1 MGKSCRVKYQTRTFK
16 KRGKVFC
23 KKVSEDVNDVD
34 NKEEEAIVN
43 IVNNDT
49 VENTPNREEPDPET
63 TPKKTKQTV
72 SERKVEH
79 IISATPK
86 SIDPISGYRIIDIE
100 LLNSVFKEMRCPECT
115 QLALSLNENVPKKMG
130 LASSLYIECS
140 RCLYKNE
147 FFTSTMQD
155 SSFDVNKRMVYTMRS
170 CGQGYAGIE
179 KFTML
184 MDMPKPM
191 TGKNYNKL
199 VQKFVKVTEEVA
211 KETMEDAV
219 KEIRQKSGADCSATV
234 DTAVS
239 QDGTWQRRG
248 YASLNGCV
256 VTILMDT
263 GKVIDAETMSRYC
276 KGCSSQEKL
285 RLTDPVAYD
294 EWKVKHKCNFNYRG
308 SAGGMEVESAKRIF
322 SRSIQKYNV
331 RYTELY
337 GDGDSKSHEAVADTY
352 NDIKVKKLQCVGH
365 VQKRVGARLLSLK
378 KRVKGLGGRGKLTQA
393 IIDRLQ
399 NYYGIAI
406 RQNVGELKKMQD
418 ATRATLFHVASSE
431 QNNYHT
437 AYCPEGKD
445 SWCLY
450 QQDQANKTHHH
461 KPGPGL
467 PMSVITHVKPIFAD
481 LSSEKL
487 LKDCL
492 HGKTQNHN
500 ESFNGT
506 IWERLPKSKFVTLP
520 QLKFGVNDAI
530 ANFNIGRK
538 ASVLVYKKLNMVPG
552 QYMLNNCKKRNRKRL
567 SHSVYKDKETSKI
580 RRKIIRGNKKKK
592 HDRDKETEGTLYKA
606 GSFA

>member
-34 NKEEEAIVN
+34 NKEEEA

-184 MDMPKPM
+184 MHMPKPM

-219 KEIRQKSGADCSATV
+219 
-234 DTAVS
+234 
-239 QDGTWQRRG
+239 
-248 YASLNGCV
+248 
-256 VTILMDT
+256 
-263 GKVIDAETMSRYC
+263 
-276 KGCSSQEKL
+276 
-285 RLTDPVAYD
+285 
-294 EWKVKHKCNFNYRG
+294 
-308 SAGGMEVESAKRIF
+308 
-322 SRSIQKYNV
+322 
-331 RYTELY
+331 
-337 GDGDSKSHEAVADTY
+337 
-352 NDIKVKKLQCVGH
+352 
-365 VQKRVGARLLSLK
+365 
-378 KRVKGLGGRGKLTQA
+378 
-393 IIDRLQ
+393 
-399 NYYGIAI
+399 
-406 RQNVGELKKMQD
+406 
-418 ATRATLFHVASSE
+418 
-431 QNNYHT
+431 
-437 AYCPEGKD
+437 
-445 SWCLY
+445 
-450 QQDQANKTHHH
+450 NKTHHH